1 MDEYRVPQRKVP
13 VRVRL
18 EDGRDIE
25 GFLFAPDTG
34 PDGEPGRVVDRL
46 NDEPERFLALVGERR
61 SCLLHK
67 GSVVAIEL
75 SPADGNLEL
84 HEGEHATEVR
94 VELRLETNLVVSG
107 TICYTM
113 PPERQRVLDFLNA
126 APDFISVETES
137 STTLLNVDRV
147 ISVVDRGGAEA
158 S

>member
-1 MDEYRVPQRKVP
+1 MEEYRVPQRKVQ

-18 EDGRDIE
+18 EDGRDVE
-25 GFLFAPDTG
+25 GFLFAPATG

-46 NDEPERFLALVGERR
+46 NDEPERFLALVGEDW

-75 SPADGNLEL
+75 TQDDGRLEL
-84 HEGEHATEVR
+84 HEGEHAKEVR
-94 VELRLETNLVVSG
+94 VEIQLETSFVISG

-113 PPERQRVLDFLNA
+113 PPERGRVLDFFNA
-126 APDFISVETES
+126 APDFIPLETDS
-137 STTLLNVDRV
+137 GTTLFNVDRV
-147 ISVVDRGGAEA
+147 ISLIDRGD